1 MKVREL
7 KKREIDLIKEELSK
21 YTNEDFVNEFEYE
34 NLVILEGKW
43 LTVCYTNKQTIRNLN
58 KFQDI
63 FSVGNV
69 FGEIKRKFRLSLEG
83 FTLISPNIINNY
95 AIINEKGEMLFLY
108 GRDIFKES
116 IIEVKGSGRIAVFNK
131 NREFLGIGFW
141 DNKMIKNIKD
151 KGWYLREGG

>member
-7 KKREIDLIKEELSK
+7 KKREIVLIKEELSK
-21 YTNEDFVNEFEYE
+21 YTNKDFVKEFEYE

-43 LTVCYTNKQTIRNLN
+43 LTVCYTNKQTIKNLN

-63 FSVGNV
+63 FSAGNV
-69 FGEIKRKFRLSLEG
+69 FGEITRKFRLSLEG

-141 DNKMIKNIKD
+141 DSKMIKNIKD